1 MVMEIIRR
9 MATADNTAA
18 IFVLAL
24 VLLAMILDFL
34 TGYAAA
40 WADKRVTSSIGINGL
55 LRKAVSIIIL
65 ISIIPLLALFPPLIG
80 DSALMVIYMSYLVFE
95 WTSILEN
102 LKKLGINIGPLEKIL
117 GMLKTKEESIDV
129 EIKVKE
135 AEKND

>member
-65 ISIIPLLALFPPLIG
+65 ISIIPLLAIFPPLIG

>member
-1 MVMEIIRR
+1 MVMEIIRKL
-9 MATADNTAA
+9 ATADNTAA
-18 IFVLAL
+18 IFILGL

-40 WADKRVTSSIGINGL
+40 WSDKRVTSSIGINGL

-65 ISIIPLLALFPPLIG
+65 ISIIPLLALFPPIIG

-102 LKKLGINIGPLEKIL
+102 LRKLGINIGPLEKIL
-117 GMLKTKEESIDV
+117 GMLKAKEESLDI
-129 EIKVKE
+129 EVKE
-135 AEKND
+135 VNKND

>member
-1 MVMEIIRR
+1 MVMEIIRKL
-9 MATADNTAA
+9 ATADNTAA
-18 IFVLAL
+18 IFVLGL
-24 VLLAMILDFL
+24 VILAMILDFL

-102 LKKLGINIGPLEKIL
+102 LRKLGIDIGPLEKVL
-117 GMLKTKEESIDV
+117 GMLKTKEESMDSD
-129 EIKVKE
+129 VKE
-135 AEKND
+135 VSKND